1 VTLRQLFTWKFFF
14 YDAAMPLLRRLGPA
28 RADAILGLIGRVLA
42 VIRPRRG
49 RRISASVERAGRSLG
64 ADWDLAATSAALAA
78 NVPRYLARDYP
89 LDRVDEQAARA
100 RFDVTGAAHLDA
112 ALADGRGLV
121 LVGSHL
127 GAHIAGLNWLYR
139 HGVPLRLLVQRPRHV
154 SRMLLLRFDHS
165 GTHPQEPMFLRR
177 GLAPYACVERIL
189 RARDALRG
197 GCAVYLNGDIP
208 WTGANARP
216 GTLLGLTQPFLS
228 VWADLAVLAH
238 CPAVFVTCTHAPGGR
253 FTLNFSPPLSLA
265 PGDEPAAIAA
275 YFSHLNAA
283 ISQHPA
289 DAVAHLTWPCFGP
302 EGPDRHRRRSRAK
315 TQ

>member
-1 VTLRQLFTWKFFF
+1 VTFRQLFTWKFFF

-28 RADAILGLIGRVLA
+28 RGDAILGFVGRVLA
-42 VIRPRRG
+42 MFQPRRG
-49 RRISASVERAGRSLG
+49 RRIAASVERARKSLD
-64 ADWDLAATSAALAA
+64 ADWNVAATSAALAA
-78 NVPRYLARDYP
+78 NLPRYLARDYP
-89 LDRVDEQAARA
+89 IDLDDGQAALA
-100 RFDVTGAAHLDA
+100 RFDVTGAAHLDS

-127 GAHIAGLNWLYR
+127 GAHIAGLHWLYR

-154 SRMLLLRFDHS
+154 SRTLLLRFDQS
-165 GTHPQEPMFLRR
+165 GKHPQEPMFLRR

-228 VWADLAVLAH
+228 VWADLAVLTR
-238 CPAVFVTCTHAPGGR
+238 CPAIFVTCTHAPTGR
-253 FTLNFSPPLSLA
+253 FTLDFSPPLSLA

-275 YFSHLNAA
+275 YFSQLNAA

-289 DAVAHLTWPCFGP
+289 DAVAHLSWPCFGP
-302 EGPDRHRRRSRAK
+302 EGLDRHHRRSRTK
-315 TQ
+315 T

>member
-1 VTLRQLFTWKFFF
+1 VTFRQLFTWKFLF

-28 RADAILGLIGRVLA
+28 RADAVLDLVGRALA
-42 VIRPRRG
+42 MFQPGRG
-49 RRISASVERAGRSLG
+49 RRIAASVERAGKSLD
-64 ADWDLAATSAALAA
+64 ADWDIPATSTALAA
-78 NVPRYLARDYP
+78 NLPRYLARDYP
-89 LDRVDEQAARA
+89 LDLDDEQAALA
-100 RFDVTGAAHLDA
+100 RFDVTGAAHLDS

-127 GAHIAGLNWLYR
+127 GAHIAGLHWLYR

-154 SRMLLLRFDHS
+154 SRTLLLRFDS
-165 GTHPQEPMFLRR
+165 GGTHPQEPMFLRR

-238 CPAVFVTCTHAPGGR
+238 CPAVFVTCTHAPTGR
-253 FTLNFSPPLSLA
+253 FTLDFSPHRSLA

-302 EGPDRHRRRSRAK
+302 EGPDRHRRRRRMK
-315 TQ
+315 T